1 MNSYERIQGNIKR
14 VIFHNDD
21 NHFYVLLVNTE
32 DDQIVVAGNLP
43 NFKNEDTKY
52 GYEFSG
58 TFVEHAKYGLQF
70 KALEANLVMPSQA
83 ENIID
88 FLSNSNF
95 KGIGK
100 KTAQNIY
107 ELYGSENVLDDI
119 LLNPEPLLT
128 LNGIDENK
136 VAMITT
142 EITKY
147 QQDDSL
153 FNFMSEH
160 NLNYNQL
167 MQLYNKANIEINDF
181 ITILNENPYL
191 LMKHNVSYN
200 DVNKIVDSLE
210 LADRELYQFAGYL
223 YQKLKDLTFRS
234 GATYLERHIL
244 LDEQNDIDMVEDAL
258 VYLADVLLIA
268 IEDDK
273 IFEYEQYQ
281 AEVFIAEFF
290 DEFAKEN
297 KDEDINDLLDQYE
310 SYHGI
315 TFNPLQ
321 KEALD
326 KAVNHSISII
336 TGGPGTGKS
345 TIVDALIYIIKENNP
360 RTNIALCAPT
370 GKASKRLSD
379 LTSLE
384 ATTIHKMLKYDMRK
398 NNFAHNIFNP
408 LEYDVLIIDE
418 ASMIDNILMANL
430 LKASFHIKQIIF
442 LGDVNQL
449 PSVAQGQVLSDLIN
463 SQHIDVTFLQEIY
476 RQKEGSHI
484 IDLAYRIL
492 NNDQITEVDINNEE
506 ISLVSLDDREQI
518 NTILKEYAAQE
529 QYEQCQIIA
538 PIYGG
543 VLGID
548 KINQSVQRLKHQDQ
562 APLHEHDYVI
572 QLKNRNDEKV
582 YNGDTGYI
590 LSVNPKQIIIDFSD
604 TIITYDKAMQHEL
617 ALAYAISIHKAQ
629 GNEYNKVIIIL
640 QKQSSHFLDKKML
653 YTAITRAKKELV
665 IISNLDII
673 NHSAHLKID
682 NERHTMLKER
692 LNKVLSK

>member
-14 VIFHNDD
+14 VIFHNED
-21 NHFYVLLVNTE
+21 NHFYVLLVNTD

-43 NFKNEDTKY
+43 NFKNEETKY

-58 TFVEHAKYGLQF
+58 QFVEHAKYGLQF
-70 KALEANLVMPSQA
+70 KALEANLVMPSQT

-107 ELYGSENVLDDI
+107 ELYNSENVLGDI

-128 LNGIDENK
+128 LKGIDENK
-136 VAMITT
+136 VAMITAQ
-142 EITKY
+142 ITKY
-147 QQDDSL
+147 QQDDNL
-153 FNFMSEH
+153 FNFINEH

-167 MQLYNKANIEINDF
+167 MKLYNKASIEINDF
-181 ITILNENPYL
+181 ITILNDNPYL

-200 DVNKIVDSLE
+200 DINKIVDSFE
-210 LADRELYQFAGYL
+210 LADRDLYQFAGYL

-234 GATYLERHIL
+234 GSTYLERHIL
-244 LDEQNDIDMVEDAL
+244 LDEQEDIDMIDEAL
-258 VYLADVLLIA
+258 SYLADVLLII
-268 IEDDK
+268 IEGDK

-297 KDEDINDLLDQYE
+297 SNEDIANLLDQYE

-315 TFNPLQ
+315 RFNTLQ

-326 KAVNHSISII
+326 KAVNNSISII

-345 TIVDALIYIIKENNP
+345 TIVDALIYILKGNNP
-360 RTNIALCAPT
+360 YVNIALCAPT

-418 ASMIDNILMANL
+418 ASMIDNLLMAHV

-449 PSVAQGQVLSDLIN
+449 PSVSQGQVLSDLIN

-476 RQKEGSHI
+476 RQKEGSYI

-492 NNDQITEVDINNEE
+492 NNEQIVEADINNEE
-506 ISLVSLDDREQI
+506 IRLISLDNRKQI
-518 NTILKEYAAQE
+518 NALLAEYAGYE
-529 QYEQCQIIA
+529 LYEQCQIIA
-538 PIYGG
+538 PLYGG

-548 KINQSVQRLKHQDQ
+548 KINRTVQSLKHEDQ
-562 APLHEHDYVI
+562 LTFHEKDYVI

-590 LSVNPKQIIIDFSD
+590 VSVNPKQMVIDFND
-604 TIITYDKAMQHEL
+604 KTITYDKTMQHEL

-673 NHSAHLKID
+673 NHSIHRKID
-682 NERHTMLKER
+682 NQRHTMLKER

>member
-14 VIFHNDD
+14 VIFHNED

-128 LNGIDENK
+128 LKGIDENK

-244 LDEQNDIDMVEDAL
+244 LDEQNNIDMVEDAL
-258 VYLADVLLIA
+258 VYLADVMLIA

-290 DEFAKEN
+290 DEFTKEN
-297 KDEDINDLLDQYE
+297 NNEDINDLLDQYE

-506 ISLVSLDDREQI
+506 ISLVSLDDRKQI
-518 NTILKEYAAQE
+518 NMILKEYAAQE
-529 QYEQCQIIA
+529 QYDQCQIIA

-562 APLHEHDYVI
+562 APFHEHDYVI

-590 LSVNPKQIIIDFSD
+590 ISVNPKQIVIDFSD

-673 NHSAHLKID
+673 NHSAHRKID